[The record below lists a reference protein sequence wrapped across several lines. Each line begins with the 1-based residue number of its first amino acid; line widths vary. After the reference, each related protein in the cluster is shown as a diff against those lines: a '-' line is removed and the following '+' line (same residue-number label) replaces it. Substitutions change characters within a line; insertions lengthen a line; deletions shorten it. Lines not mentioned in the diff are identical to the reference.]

1 MDGRFGNQMFNSLDL
16 STHGCR
22 DKDIENS
29 TGCARSAKRRGWGAG
44 GLGQYPWWV
53 LIKPGR
59 SMSQRNVIVQQV
71 IADLQRRNSL
81 CTDLNFTDCDP
92 SQNATMHGDK
102 HEFPVSHQHDL
113 HQE

>member
-1 MDGRFGNQMFNSLDL
+1 
-16 STHGCR
+16 
-22 DKDIENS
+22 
-29 TGCARSAKRRGWGAG
+29 
-44 GLGQYPWWV
+44 
-53 LIKPGR
+53 
-59 SMSQRNVIVQQV
+59 MSQRNVIVQQV

>member
-1 MDGRFGNQMFNSLDL
+1 
-16 STHGCR
+16 
-22 DKDIENS
+22 
-29 TGCARSAKRRGWGAG
+29 
-44 GLGQYPWWV
+44 
-53 LIKPGR
+53 
-59 SMSQRNVIVQQV
+59 MSQRNVIVKQV